1 MNYYLDSN
9 VFYVDF
15 VIYLQIRGY
24 GFFFYFGVGCR
35 EILIGIEYFIEVW
48 KIFIVSVFEQCIK
61 VYGE

>member
-1 MNYYLDSN
+1 MNNYLDSN

-24 GFFFYFGVGCR
+24 GFFFLFWCR

-48 KIFIVSVFEQCIK
+48 KNFIVLVFEQCIK
-61 VYGE
+61 VYRE